1 MDQDASYRTGTSTRR
16 SSTPED
22 LRDRANELWPAQPSP
37 GIGVDY
43 RDSAHRDFIN
53 GKFAALVA
61 DYDYP
66 DAAPNPD
73 NPDDTAFFTFNS
85 QFEWMD
91 ARVLFV
97 MLRTIAPKRIVEVG
111 SGYTT
116 LLMADV
122 NRRYLDSR
130 VDITCIEPYPRP
142 FLSNPACGLRTLIQQ
157 KVQDVPLAVF
167 EALEAGDI
175 LFIDSSH
182 VSKTGSDVNYLV
194 FEVLPR
200 LRPGVIVHFHD
211 IFLPAEYPQDWVLNE
226 KRSWN
231 EQYVIHAL
239 LMYSDTFRVRF
250 GNAYAFF
257 FHRDLISRATG
268 VPDHMVWGG
277 ASLWLERYA

>member
-1 MDQDASYRTGTSTRR
+1 LDNDFFVPHGHFYS
-16 SSTPED
+16 PIVDVDD
-22 LRDRANELWPAQPSP
+22 LRARTSELWPSPPDP

-43 RDSAHRDFIN
+43 RDAAHRDFLN
-53 GKFAALVA
+53 GQFAALVG

-66 DAAPNPD
+66 DTDPTPDKPN
-73 NPDDTAFFTFNS
+73 DTTFFTFNG

-97 MLRTIAPKRIVEVG
+97 MLRAIAPKRIIEVG
-111 SGYTT
+111 SGFST

-122 NRRYLDSR
+122 NRRYLNSR
-130 VDITCIEPYPRP
+130 TSITCIEPFPRP
-142 FLSNPACGLRTLIQQ
+142 FLANAERGLGTLVQQ
-157 KVQDVPLAVF
+157 KVQDVPLAMF
-167 EALEAGDI
+167 ETLEAGDI
-175 LFIDSSH
+175 LFVDSSH
-182 VSKTGSDVNYLV
+182 VSKTGSDVNYIV

-211 IFLPAEYPQDWVLNE
+211 IFLPAEYPQEWVLNE

-239 LMYSDTFRVRF
+239 LMYSSAFRVRF

-257 FHRDLISRATG
+257 FHRDLIAQAIG
-268 VPDHMVWGG
+268 VPDHLVWGG